1 MKKFDKQITTIIGK
15 DAVCHGALSAPG
27 SVRID
32 GMVEGDVTIT
42 GALVVGPS
50 GKITGNVEA
59 ASAVIG
65 GEINGNIV
73 APEKTEL
80 TPDAKVI
87 GDIKTGVI
95 VIDEKAVFQGKCDM
109 SHGEEESSEE
119 TDETASEETEESKE
133 NDGEEN
139 KKEPED

>member
-1 MKKFDKQITTIIGK
+1 MKKFDKQITTILGK
-15 DAVCHGALSAPG
+15 DAVCHGALNAPG

-32 GMVEGDVTIT
+32 GVVEGDVTIT

-109 SHGEEESSEE
+109 SHGKEDLSEE
-119 TDETASEETEESKE
+119 TDETKESEENDREES
-133 NDGEEN
+133 